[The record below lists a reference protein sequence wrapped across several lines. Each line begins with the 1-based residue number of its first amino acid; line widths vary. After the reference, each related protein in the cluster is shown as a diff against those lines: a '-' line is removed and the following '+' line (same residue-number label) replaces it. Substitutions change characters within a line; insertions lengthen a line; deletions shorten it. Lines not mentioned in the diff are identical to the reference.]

1 MGAQQ
6 STVLSELELVYT
18 EQRFQQSDT
27 KVNILLRPE
36 HNNVEQ
42 DLYIPFPV
50 EYIRDTLKKLY
61 FAKQI
66 DSSTRDKALSDLNS
80 LDLYK
85 YFEFMV
91 TLAARITNNPQKK
104 VGTPEKQFSC
114 EEYLLFSD
122 RGYPSTLI
130 AYTPTECEENI
141 FSVMDKRDETALQTY
156 CCEHDNLEDEY
167 NDMQGALEYAIE
179 IDAPELFILLLDF
192 LDISNVDY
200 PLHWA
205 IECRSYKVMEDLVT
219 LYEFGKQKDDEGHTP
234 YELAV
239 HLGDLRAMEILENAK
254 QYFTSHR
261 SHFNESCD
269 CEDVS
274 HPFVIAA
281 YNGDIPTLDH
291 LFSLQEKSSQ
301 PWVVQADWST
311 YCYQENLITHAAKNN
326 HLHVI
331 KYLCKRFWDDCFLL
345 CGLMHIAVENG
356 NMEMLKWLVE
366 NGARDDSKNNYFS
379 DDDYDE
385 DNDEP
390 STLCMAIEAQDW
402 EIVEFLLEKDLFSED
417 YRPDS
422 ILKSPLY
429 FICDHSGSVDLFD
442 RVLQKTRADTLY
454 GLEAWG
460 PLLRVAAQNKESF
473 PVLKLLVEKY
483 AIIDEVD
490 YDRVDEDD
498 LTNTAVYLAIESEN
512 VEAVKLLV
520 EKNWYPEHVTKQ
532 ELANESQC
540 HEILK
545 YFVLS
550 YNVRST
556 RKDLPEE
563 TKRFY
568 ALLNGQNQ
576 KMLNCTSF
584 LDIDIWFAGR
594 DKRKRDEETEPN
606 KRIKL

>member
-6 STVLSELELVYT
+6 SMVLSELEQVYT
-18 EQRFQQSDT
+18 EQLFQQSDT

-50 EYIRDTLKKLY
+50 DYIRDTLKKLY

-66 DSSTRDKALSDLNS
+66 DSSTRDKALTDLNC

-91 TLAARITNNPQKK
+91 TLATKITNNSQKK
-104 VGTPEKQFSC
+104 VGKAEKQFSC

-122 RGYPSTLI
+122 RGYPSTLV

-156 CCEHDNLEDEY
+156 CCEH
-167 NDMQGALEYAIE
+167 NDLQGALEYAIE

-192 LDISNVDY
+192 LDIINVDY

-205 IECRSYKVMEDLVT
+205 VECRSLKVMEDLVT
-219 LYEFGKQKDDEGHTP
+219 LYQFGKQKDDEGHTP

-239 HLGDLRAMEILENAK
+239 NLGDLRAMEILENAK
-254 QYFTSHR
+254 QNFTSHTA
-261 SHFNESCD
+261 HYNESCD

-291 LFSLQEKSSQ
+291 LFSLQGTSSQ
-301 PWVVQADWST
+301 PWVLQADWST

-331 KYLCKRFWDDCFLL
+331 QYLCNRFADDCFLL
-345 CGLMHIAVENG
+345 CGLMQIAVENG

-366 NGARDDSKNNYFS
+366 NGAGDEINYFS

-402 EIVEFLLEKDLFSED
+402 EIVDFLLERDLFCD
-417 YRPDS
+417 NYRPDS

-429 FICDHSGSVDLFD
+429 FVCDHGGSVDLFD

-460 PLLRVAAQNKESF
+460 PLLHVAAQNKESF
-473 PVLKLLVEKY
+473 PVLMLLVEKY

-490 YDRVDEDD
+490 NERVDDDD

-520 EKNWYPEHVTKQ
+520 EKSWYPERVTKQ

-550 YNVRST
+550 HNVTST
-556 RKDLPEE
+556 RKHLPEE

-568 ALLNGQNQ
+568 GLLSGQNQ
-576 KMLNCTSF
+576 KMLKCTSF
-584 LDIDIWFAGR
+584 VDIDICFAGR
-594 DKRKRDEETEPN
+594 DKRKRDEEIEPN